1 MKRAEA
7 IALGDE
13 RVRVPIQARYVVN
26 KRDGTTDSSFTY
38 GETTIRKLAKLLVE
52 KLGSDLLIEIDDP

>member
-1 MKRAEA
+1 MNRAEA
-7 IALGDE
+7 LGNE

-38 GETTIRKLAKLLVE
+38 GETTVRKLAKLLVE